1 MVSFIRSNFNKIAC
15 INKNMQS
22 AIGERLML
30 TYSMSDVKGENLYE
44 YIYKCIKCDILGG
57 KLSAGDKLPSKR
69 AFAKNIGVST
79 ITVESAYAQLI
90 AEGYI
95 YSIPKKGY
103 YVTDITMFG
112 NSCHIAQTKAEKK
125 NGGILPDEFEI
136 PHAKSNDATRYFAD
150 FVINRTNSKHF
161 PFTTWARIMRD
172 VISTWSEEL
181 LVSAPVGGVLKL
193 REAISEHLRQFRGIN
208 VEASQIIVGAGTEYL
223 YSLIIQLLGYGK
235 VYALENP
242 GYRKLYNV
250 YRSHNTECIHIP
262 MDGKGVLAKEIA
274 RRGADVVH
282 ISPSHHFPTGII
294 MPADRRYD
302 ILSWASE
309 KEGRYIIEDDYD
321 SEFRF
326 SGKPV
331 PALFGMDVNDRVIYM
346 NTFTKSL
353 ASTIRISYMV
363 LPRTLLNQF
372 NSKLGFYSCTV
383 SNFEQYTLAEFI
395 KRGYFE
401 KHINRMRNY
410 YRKERDILIE
420 CIKKSSLANISVI
433 KEENSGLHF
442 LLQTKSSVSDEELI
456 KKAAQSGIRISCLSQ
471 YYSDADEAPAH
482 TVIINYS
489 GISHEKIPEAIE
501 RLSKSIS
508 VQ

>member
-1 MVSFIRSNFNKIAC
+1 D
-15 INKNMQS
+15 
-22 AIGERLML
+22 G
-30 TYSMSDVKGENLYE
+30 
-44 YIYKCIKCDILGG
+44 
-57 KLSAGDKLPSKR
+57 
-69 AFAKNIGVST
+69 
-79 ITVESAYAQLI
+79 
-90 AEGYI
+90 
-95 YSIPKKGY
+95 
-103 YVTDITMFG
+103 
-112 NSCHIAQTKAEKK
+112 
-125 NGGILPDEFEI
+125 
-136 PHAKSNDATRYFAD
+136 TRYFAD
-150 FVINRTNSKHF
+150 FVTNRANSKHF
-161 PFTTWARIMRD
+161 PFTIWARIMRD

-294 MPADRRYD
+294 MPADRRYE